1 MSNNLR
7 ALEDLEAICSGLLRD
22 LSPSGRRK
30 IMRAVARDVKRSQAA
45 RIKAQKNPDGSGYAK
60 RKPRPAPSMGQY
72 TVHFLYPEHGT
83 GAPRAVMMK
92 SWKRD
97 GPMLTG
103 FDIEAGDIRSFFW
116 DKIIKW
122 LGVSPAD
129 QNKGGGKIRN
139 RPTLKDKAMFRK
151 LRLPRNL
158 KSGANDREAWIGFIG
173 DVVRIVRVHQEGL
186 VDEPAKGQ
194 KAVTYAMRELLGWS
208 LADREQIAE
217 LVMEHFQFT

>member
-1 MSNNLR
+1 MSDDLK
-7 ALEDLEAICSGLLRD
+7 ALEDLEAICAGLLRD
-22 LSPSGRRK
+22 LSPPGRRK
-30 IMRAVARDVKRSQAA
+30 IMRAVARDVKKSQAS
-45 RIKAQKNPDGSGYAK
+45 RIKAQKNPDGSGYEK
-60 RKPRPAPSMGQY
+60 RKPKPKPSMGNY
-72 TVHFLYPEHGT
+72 TVHFLYPAGGEGE
-83 GAPRAVMMK
+83 PRAVMMK
-92 SWKRD
+92 SWMRD

-103 FDIEAGDIRSFFW
+103 YDIEAGGIRSFFW

-158 KSGANDREAWIGFIG
+158 KSGANEREAWIGFIG
-173 DVVRIVRVHQEGL
+173 DVTRIVRVHQEGL

-208 LADREQIAE
+208 LADRENMVE
-217 LVMEHFQFT
+217 LVLKHLEH